1 MARTLYLQ
9 GLAKLAGLP
18 FDLGDAAELAL
29 LFSENAGLQIDH
41 LLIAVTLLRRDV
53 STLPL
58 CGHLQAQAVH
68 PPHHPHRNERDD
80 QPWNPP
86 HHEPASAARAHSRR
100 ATRSSAPL

>member
-41 LLIAVTLLRRDV
+41 LPIATSATINHGTHLIT
-53 STLPL
+53 
-58 CGHLQAQAVH
+58 H
-68 PPHHPHRNERDD
+68 PPALRAPIRDAPLDPQHRC
-80 QPWNPP
+80 
-86 HHEPASAARAHSRR
+86 SRR
-100 ATRSSAPL
+100 

>member
-18 FDLGDAAELAL
+18 FDLGDAADLAL
-29 LFSENAGLQIDH
+29 LFSENAGLQVDQ
-41 LLIAVTLLRRDV
+41 LLSTVTLLHRDV

-58 CGHLQAQAVH
+58 CSYLQAQAVH
-68 PPHHPHRNERDD
+68 PPHYPHRNERDD

-86 HHEPASAARAHSRR
+86 HHAPARAARAQSRR
-100 ATRSSAPL
+100 AARSDAPL

>member
-1 MARTLYLQ
+1 MARALDLQ
-9 GLAKLAGLP
+9 GLAELAGLP

-29 LFSENAGLQIDH
+29 LFSEDAGLQVNQ
-41 LLIAVTLLRRDV
+41 LLVAVTLLRRDV
-53 STLPL
+53 STFPL

-86 HHEPASAARAHSRR
+86 HHTPASAARAHSRR

>member
-58 CGHLQAQAVH
+58 CGHLQTQAVH

-86 HHEPASAARAHSRR
+86 HHAPASAARAHSRR
-100 ATRSSAPL
+100 AARSSAPL

>member
-1 MARTLYLQ
+1 MARALDLQ
-9 GLAKLAGLP
+9 GFAELSGLQ

-68 PPHHPHRNERDD
+68 PPH
-80 QPWNPP
+80 
-86 HHEPASAARAHSRR
+86 
-100 ATRSSAPL
+100 